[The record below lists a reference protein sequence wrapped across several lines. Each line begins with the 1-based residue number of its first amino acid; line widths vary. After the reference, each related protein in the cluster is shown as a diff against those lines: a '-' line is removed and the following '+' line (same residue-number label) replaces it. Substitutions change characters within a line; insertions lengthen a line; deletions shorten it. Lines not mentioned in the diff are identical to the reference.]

1 MLANVLFVS
10 FAVYS
15 LQCYSCTLED
25 NPDALKHCELPKSG
39 LGNNTVVSCS
49 SGEDRCIIVKT
60 FRKDGTVTTFRR
72 SCSTV
77 GSCSNNCASPDPEGT
92 AVCDSCCEDDLC
104 NKGEGPK
111 ASEVSGTSRLTITM
125 GLFMS
130 GGFLVWFLL

>member
-10 FAVYS
+10 FVVYS

-39 LGNNTVVSCS
+39 LGYNTVVNCS
-49 SGEDRCIIVKT
+49 SGEDRCTIVKT
-60 FRKDGTVTTFRR
+60 FRKDATVTTFRR
-72 SCSTV
+72 SCSAV
-77 GSCSNNCASPDPEGT
+77 GSCSNKCASPDSDGT
-92 AVCDSCCEDDLC
+92 AVCYSCCEDDLC

-130 GGFLVWFLL
+130 GGFLVWLLL